1 MSRKK
6 TNWKILPQISLRQA
20 VGAGLFFCFLI
31 IAAAGHGELMSLK
44 TLALSTVETLKYQ
57 CISFNR
63 IVAADRT
70 KSLFRLTDMMQD
82 FSRHLSEENQ
92 IINDAYLEEYVDR
105 MRLSGIALLDG
116 NLRLEA
122 SGYTRDFRNEDWE
135 LSYDGA
141 QYADIVSYPEKI
153 FAERLESAGEYY
165 DVCAVSRK
173 DAPGILIGFY
183 RQPTGLISDT
193 ENELESLLTGLQLR
207 HNGHYAILEQGLVRA
222 TSDADWKGRSVS
234 DSSLLKRLI
243 RVPKDTSLHLIFAD
257 RHGYLG
263 YRTGCENYV
272 LCVYYPLT
280 SVFSVSLT
288 AGAVFAALYFILC
301 CFYFFVRSQTLLE
314 NQEELKESNRQ
325 LTETVN
331 ILRALE
337 TVYFTLF
344 YVDLERDA
352 YEAVYLTSWLQGTVP
367 ERGIYTELKQ
377 FFLNTMI
384 VPEDREN
391 VDQRMSIP
399 FIRENLSQNQLTEVR
414 KSFYTDYQ
422 AIKGDIRKWCRVS
435 AVAVDYDE
443 EGKPRHILALLQD
456 VDREKAKEASYQAQI
471 IKEAEA
477 AKIANQAKTEFL
489 RRISHDIRTPIN
501 GIMGYVELGA
511 SYPDDVELQK
521 HCRENAM
528 TALHTL
534 LELVT
539 SVLEMSK
546 LESGNIVLQEKP
558 FDLSQVLTELDAI
571 FQPQAKERN
580 IRCEIQKPEND
591 EPVNLIGSYRHLTQ
605 ILMNLVSNAVKYG
618 KPGGYLRLETHLV
631 SQEGETVLYEFT
643 CEDDGIGMSRE
654 FQKHMYESFAQ
665 EAEDART
672 VYMGSGL
679 GLPIAKKLVEAM
691 GGSMSCQSRK
701 NEGTRFCVRLPF
713 RTDPAQ
719 KDSGESVR
727 DACGRLLKD
736 RHILLVEDNELN
748 MEIAEYFL
756 TRYGAQVTKAWNG
769 QEGVE
774 AFAASNPFFYDLI
787 ILDVMMPVLDGPSAA
802 RAIRAMERPDAK
814 TVPVMAMS
822 ANAFDEDVEASME
835 AGMNAHISKPVEEKA
850 LLTAIQELLEAD
862 MSSDCA

>member
-6 TNWKILPQISLRQA
+6 TDWNILPQISLKQA
-20 VGAGLFFCFLI
+20 VGVGLFLCFLI
-31 IAAAGHGELMSLK
+31 VAAAGCREA
-44 TLALSTVETLKYQ
+44 LALKMMSRSTVETLKYQ
-57 CISFNR
+57 CISFNK

-82 FSRHLSEENQ
+82 FSSHLSEENQ
-92 IINDAYLEEYVDR
+92 MVNDAYLEQYVDR

-135 LSYDGA
+135 LSYDGI
-141 QYADIVSYPEKI
+141 QYADIVLYPEKI
-153 FAERLESAGEYY
+153 FAERLESEGEYY

-183 RQPTGLISDT
+183 KQPTGLISNT
-193 ENELESLLTGLQLR
+193 ENELESLLTGFQLQ

-222 TSDADWKGRSVS
+222 TSDADWKDRSVS

-243 RVPKDTSLHLIFAD
+243 RIPKDLSLHLILAD

-263 YRTGCENYV
+263 YRSGCENYV
-272 LCVYYPLT
+272 LCVYYPLA

-314 NQEELKESNRQ
+314 NQEKLKESNHQ

-344 YVDLERDA
+344 YVDLERDT
-352 YEAVYLTSWLQGTVP
+352 YEAVYLTPWLQGSVP
-367 ERGIYTELKQ
+367 EQGIYTELKQ

-384 VPEDREN
+384 APEDREN
-391 VDQRMSIP
+391 IDQRMSIP
-399 FIRENLSQNQLTEVR
+399 FIRENLSQNHLTDVR

-422 AIKGDIRKWCRVS
+422 AIKENNRKWCRVS
-435 AVAVDYDE
+435 AVAVDYDV

-501 GIMGYVELGA
+501 GIMGYIELGA
-511 SYPDDVELQK
+511 SNPENPEIQQ
-521 HCRENAM
+521 HCREKVM

-539 SVLEMSK
+539 SILEMSK
-546 LESGNIVLQEKP
+546 LESGNIALQEKP
-558 FDLSQVLTELDAI
+558 FDLSQVLAELDAI
-571 FQPQAKERN
+571 FQPQARERN
-580 IRCEIQKPEND
+580 IHCEIQKLEAGVPL
-591 EPVNLIGSYRHLTQ
+591 NLIGSYRHLTQ
-605 ILMNLVSNAVKYG
+605 ILMNLVSNAIKYG
-618 KPGGYLRLETHLV
+618 KPGGYLRLKTRLI
-631 SQEGETVLYEFT
+631 SREGKSVLYEFL
-643 CEDDGIGMSRE
+643 CEDNGIGMSRE
-654 FQKHMYESFAQ
+654 FQEHMYEAFAQ
-665 EAEDART
+665 EAENART

-679 GLPIAKKLVEAM
+679 GLSIVKKLVEAM
-691 GGSMSCQSRK
+691 GGNMNCQSRK

-713 RTDPAQ
+713 QCNPAQ
-719 KDSGESVR
+719 DEPQKSVR
-727 DACGRLLKD
+727 DIGGKLLKD

-756 TRYGAQVTKAWNG
+756 TQHGAQVTKAWNG

-774 AFAASNPFFYDLI
+774 AFAASDCYDYDLI
-787 ILDVMMPVLDGPSAA
+787 IMDVMMPVLDGPSATH
-802 RAIRAMERPDAK
+802 AIRAMDRPDAK

-822 ANAFDEDVEASME
+822 ANSFDEDVKASME

-850 LLTAIQELLEAD
+850 LLAAIQELLTD
-862 MSSDCA
+862 DCSSG